1 MNEPIKQYSDEE
13 WQKIMDGLDEEE
25 REILDAMERGEL
37 KRSADADEMNAMA
50 RIAARNTL
58 RRSERVSLRVSSADL
73 SHIKWLAA
81 KRGVPCGTL
90 LYEIVQKYM
99 AGRLIEKT

>member
-37 KRSADADEMNAMA
+37 KRSADADEMNGPD
-50 RIAARNTL
+50 RGPQ
-58 RRSERVSLRVSSADL
+58 
-73 SHIKWLAA
+73 HLA
-81 KRGVPCGTL
+81 
-90 LYEIVQKYM
+90 EI
-99 AGRLIEKT
+99 